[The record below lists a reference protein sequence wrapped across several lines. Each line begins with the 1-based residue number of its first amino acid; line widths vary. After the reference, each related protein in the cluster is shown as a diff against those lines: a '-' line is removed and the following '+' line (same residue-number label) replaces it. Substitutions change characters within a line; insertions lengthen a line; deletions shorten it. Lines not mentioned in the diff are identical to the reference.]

1 MNSQTPIHHKFPAL
15 RSLLKKVISV
25 AIPFFVISNVL
36 LLSPVR
42 VTAQERPF
50 ALDSVNKLAVR
61 IMSQNPDSALQL
73 INFNAEKAMQA
84 NWLAG
89 VAHIRVFIFDAYLRK
104 GAYQE
109 AIDAIEE
116 NRKLYLQ
123 WINQVQGDD
132 KQRIRMFY
140 GESFHQMAK
149 VFTQQG
155 KYEEVPGLCDKALE
169 IYAELDYYPETIK
182 RREIRANETKAFA
195 YYFQGDLDETLT
207 LLIEGLAI
215 SKEIASPTNLAVAM
229 SNIATVYL
237 NKGDQARA
245 LDYHLQA
252 YEIRKQVGHR
262 GRIGSSLGKIGMI
275 YYDIKEYDKALDY
288 SLQAKR
294 IAEEVNDKYDIAYYA
309 TNAADAYRKLGNTDS
324 AQYLYLMSL
333 RLNEEMEN
341 IDDQAFIYERL
352 AGMLIDQNEY
362 QEALEHIERGLKLID
377 GTDIFEEKL
386 LLQTGKVTS
395 LLSTDQTQL
404 ALKVARELEKLA
416 EQTDDFSHQTDAY
429 RAIHR
434 AYHINGLSSQA
445 YNALLKLNAA
455 QDSLG
460 SEEKARELA
469 RVEYEYELDEERNK
483 AQAEQE
489 KQELLFK
496 QALEK
501 ERWIQYSAFG
511 GLALVLIIVAILYRS
526 YRVKQSDNKRLA
538 DQNTQISQLRDSE
551 KKMAEETIALKERE
565 LTTITML
572 SHERNS
578 LLEELNTQIGVLSS
592 KVDEDVIP
600 ELKGI
605 RKTISANLNEESW
618 SLFTYHFENVHP
630 KFFNSLKE
638 SYSSLTQNDLRLCA
652 YVRVG
657 MSNKEIANISNIT
670 TDAVKKSLQRMKKKM
685 SLTVQDDLRAFLM
698 SL

>member
-1 MNSQTPIHHKFPAL
+1 MNSHASINHQPPTLHRP
-15 RSLLKKVISV
+15 LKKVV
-25 AIPFFVISNVL
+25 FVCFRVITAL
-36 LLSPVR
+36 LLCPR
-42 VTAQERPF
+42 HATAQERPF
-50 ALDSVNKLAVR
+50 ELDSVNKLAVKV
-61 IMSQNPDSALQL
+61 MYQDPDSALQL
-73 INFNAEKAMQA
+73 IRVNAEKAMKA

-89 VAHIRVFIFDAYLRK
+89 VAHIRVFMFDAYFRK

-109 AIDAIEE
+109 AIGALEE

-123 WINQVQGDD
+123 WIDQVQGDD

-149 VFTQQG
+149 VYTQQG
-155 KYEEVPGLCDKALE
+155 KYEAVPELCDKALE
-169 IYAELDYYPETIK
+169 IYSELDYYPKTIK
-182 RREIRANETKAFA
+182 KREVRANETKAIA
-195 YYFQGDLDETLT
+195 YYFQGDLDRTLD
-207 LLIEGLAI
+207 LMIEGLAI
-215 SKEIASPTNLAVAM
+215 SREIANPSNLAVAL

-237 NKGDQARA
+237 DKGNHAKA
-245 LDYHLQA
+245 LDYNFQA
-252 YEIRKQVGHR
+252 YDIAKKEGLK
-262 GRIGSSLGKIGMI
+262 GREGNTLGKIGMI
-275 YYDIKEYDKALDY
+275 YYQQQEYDKALDY
-288 SLQAKR
+288 SLQAGR
-294 IAEEVNDKYDIAYYA
+294 IAEEVDNKYDIAYYA
-309 TNAADAYRKLGNTDS
+309 INAADSYRKLGKTDS
-324 AQYLYLMSL
+324 AQYLYQLSL
-333 RLNEEMEN
+333 ALNEEMEN

-352 AGMLIDQNEY
+352 AGMLIDQNEF
-362 QEALEHIERGLKLID
+362 QEALEIIERGLKLVD
-377 GTDIFEEKL
+377 GTDIFEEQL
-386 LLQTGKVTS
+386 LLQAGKVTT
-395 LLSTDQTQL
+395 LLGLNENQS
-404 ALKVARELEKLA
+404 ALKAVSKLENLA
-416 EQTDDFSHQTDAY
+416 EQTDNFSHQSDAY
-429 RAIHR
+429 KAIH
-434 AYHINGLSSQA
+434 QA
-445 YNALLKLNAA
+445 YFANGQNGKAYDFLLKFNMV
-455 QDSLG
+455 QDSLNN
-460 SEEKARELA
+460 EEKARDLA
-469 RVEYEYELDEERNK
+469 RVEYKYELDKERNK

-489 KQELLFK
+489 KQELVFR

-511 GLALVLIIVAILYRS
+511 GLALVLIIIVILFRS
-526 YRVKQSDNKRLA
+526 YRIKQSDNKRLA
-538 DQNTQISQLRDSE
+538 DQNTQIRQLRDSE
-551 KKMAEETIALKERE
+551 KKMSEETIALKERE

-578 LLEELNTQIGVLSS
+578 LLEELNTQIGALSS

-630 KFFNSLKE
+630 RFFNSLKE

-670 TDAVKKSLQRMKKKM
+670 ADAVKKSLQRMKKKM